1 MNIGIVGLGLMG
13 GSIALKLKNTHEIHA
28 YDVNVDALRYALQN
42 GWIAKGHSD
51 PAAFF
56 EAVEVVYLCI
66 YPSDIES
73 FVLKHQHLA
82 KPSTVLIDI
91 AGVKE
96 TLIDRVKPILRS
108 DLDFVFTHPI
118 AGREKVGVAFAKGNL
133 FERAN
138 YIITPTAINKPSS
151 LELAASLA
159 EELGFETVTKVDPAT
174 HDDVIAYTSQLTHVL
189 SLALVESGSD
199 ELDLA
204 RFIGDS
210 YRDLT
215 RIAMINEPLWS
226 ELFISNKSRLLA
238 KIDRFQETLK
248 NYRDWIESGDKAT
261 LESHM
266 KVAKEKRRKI
276 ERSQP

>member
-13 GSIALKLKNTHEIHA
+13 GSIALKLKNAHTVHA
-28 YDVNVDALRYALQN
+28 YDVNVEALRYALQN
-42 GWIAKGHSD
+42 GWIAKGHTD
-51 PAAFF
+51 PATFF
-56 EAVEVVYLCI
+56 DAVEVVYLCI
-66 YPSDIES
+66 YPSDIEP

-82 KPSTVLIDI
+82 KPGSVWIDI

-96 TLIDRVKPILRS
+96 TLIEHILPILRN

-118 AGREKVGVAFAKGNL
+118 AGREKVGVAFAKGSI
-133 FERAN
+133 FEMAN
-138 YIITPTAINKPSS
+138 YIITPTVSNRSSS

-159 EELGFETVTKVDPAT
+159 RELGFGTITKTDAGV
-174 HDDVIAYTSQLTHVL
+174 HDDAIAYTSQLTHVL

-199 ELDLA
+199 ELDLSLY
-204 RFIGDS
+204 IGDS

-226 ELFISNKSRLLA
+226 ELFLSNKARLLA
-238 KIDRFQETLK
+238 KIDQFQETLSK
-248 NYRDWIESGDKAT
+248 YREWIEKSDKAS
-261 LESHM
+261 LEQHM
-266 KVAKEKRRKI
+266 KIAKEKRKKI